1 VAKGGKRVHV
11 PRSDAAKY
19 LAKAHEFITNAQV
32 ALDAARADAALLDAV
47 HAGMAACDTVTVT
60 VAEVRSSDS
69 EHLRA
74 ADLLEEL
81 GRASDDADAH
91 ARQLRLLVSKKNLV
105 EYEARRITLREARDG
120 VERATRLVAWA
131 EDIFSR
137 SGR

>member
-1 VAKGGKRVHV
+1 MAKGGKRVQV

-19 LAKAHEFITNAQV
+19 LAKAREFITNAQV
-32 ALDAARADAALLDAV
+32 ALDAGRADAALLDAV
-47 HAGMAACDTVTVT
+47 HAGMSACDTVTVT

-81 GRASDDADAH
+81 GSESDAAAAH

-105 EYEARRITLREARDG
+105 EYEARRINLREAREG

-131 EDIFSR
+131 ADIFIR

>member
-1 VAKGGKRVHV
+1 MVKGGKRVQA

-19 LAKAHEFITNAQV
+19 LAKAREFITNAQV
-32 ALDAARADAALLDAV
+32 ALDAGRADAALLDAV
-47 HAGMAACDTVTVT
+47 HAGMSACDTVTVT

-74 ADLLEEL
+74 ADLLEEF
-81 GRASDDADAH
+81 GGASDAAAAH

-105 EYEARRITLREARDG
+105 EYEARRMNLREAREG
-120 VERATRLVAWA
+120 VERAARLVAWA